1 MERISMIP
9 RDGWQETIKRQG
21 LVYND
26 AVKDGRTVH
35 YWNEN
40 AAYQFSMAEVLHLEK
55 VTDNLHRMSLEAAR
69 FLAAEQRNPGSPFAQ
84 MGISPE
90 GLEYAIESLNRND
103 PDLYGRFDLV
113 YSDPSTPAKMLE
125 YNADTPTGLVEGSI
139 VQWYWFEDMFINRG
153 KTGYDQWNGLHEALV
168 NRFAKYRDALRH
180 DVHTNPNPKLHFG
193 YTALDDS
200 GEDVM
205 TVEYLRDCAIQA
217 GFTARDG
224 LGETIYDAN
233 NNPLPMAQRIEM
245 TQIGF
250 NWDTNRFVD
259 EHDEPIDH
267 IFKLYPWED
276 LISEEFGEPL
286 SDTQPRGWIE
296 PAWKMF
302 LSNKML
308 SAALWHI
315 YPYHE
320 NLLKTFVDAPRF
332 MDEYVKKPLHGREGD
347 NIEIHTPTQSIVQPG
362 RYGGEGYVFQ
372 EYVQIPNFQD
382 EQGRPN
388 YPVLGSW
395 VVDGESFGVGIRESD
410 GPVTDYY
417 CRFVPN
423 IIKN

>member
-217 GFTARDG
+217 GFTARDA

-250 NWDTNRFVD
+250 NWDTNGLWTNTMNRLTTSSSCIRGKTSSAKNLVS
-259 EHDEPIDH
+259 PSAI
-267 IFKLYPWED
+267 
-276 LISEEFGEPL
+276 L
-286 SDTQPRGWIE
+286 SLGAGLSRRGRCSYQTRC
-296 PAWKMF
+296 F
-302 LSNKML
+302 RRLSG
-308 SAALWHI
+308 
-315 YPYHE
+315 
-320 NLLKTFVDAPRF
+320 TF
-332 MDEYVKKPLHGREGD
+332 
-347 NIEIHTPTQSIVQPG
+347 TPTTRI
-362 RYGGEGYVFQ
+362 
-372 EYVQIPNFQD
+372 
-382 EQGRPN
+382 
-388 YPVLGSW
+388 
-395 VVDGESFGVGIRESD
+395 
-410 GPVTDYY
+410 
-417 CRFVPN
+417 C
-423 IIKN
+423 